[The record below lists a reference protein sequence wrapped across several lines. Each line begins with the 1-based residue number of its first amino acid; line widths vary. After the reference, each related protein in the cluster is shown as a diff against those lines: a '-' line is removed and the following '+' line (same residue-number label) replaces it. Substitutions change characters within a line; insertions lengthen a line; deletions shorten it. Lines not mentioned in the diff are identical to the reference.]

1 MTKAEAWFSHAATI
15 LVGGTGVVYG
25 WMRYF
30 AEPADEFAV
39 VNHPLEPTT
48 LHLHILFA
56 PLVIFAC
63 GLVWR
68 EHVWQRLVGGSP
80 GRRKT
85 GLLLLGVFAPMAV
98 TGYLIQVSTSEL
110 WRDVWIYVH
119 VATSILWIVG
129 YGVHQL
135 TPREST
141 EP

>member
-1 MTKAEAWFSHAATI
+1 VTKSEAWFSHAATV

-30 AEPADEFAV
+30 AEPVDEFAV

-68 EHVWQRLVGGSP
+68 SHVWKRVVSGFS

-85 GLLLLGVFAPMAV
+85 GLVLFAVFVPMAV
-98 TGYLIQVSTSEL
+98 TGYLIQTTTSLL
-110 WRDVWIYVH
+110 WSNVWIWVH
-119 VATSILWIVG
+119 VAASIAWLVG
-129 YGVHQL
+129 YAVHQL
-135 TPREST
+135 TPRQ
-141 EP
+141 